1 MNEKMKPEINHRTF
15 IEQLFKGDKGIWV
28 IFALLVGISILEV
41 FTASGRSIPENG
53 DFIQPIMR
61 HTQLLTI
68 GFITMLVVIN
78 FPFNL
83 FRIIGV
89 TCLTVSIGISIYI
102 QLFGQAINGGK
113 RWFSVFGFQ
122 LQPSE
127 FSKVGLIIILS
138 GLVADGLAHPEK
150 EKRNCLSALI
160 LITIVCMSVVLENL
174 STALLIGALSVTLL
188 IITGAYMKYILQYLG
203 IIFIVGSLL
212 IGGLFILPKAPSG
225 FLARANTWKARI
237 ERFVYEDKDISDPY
251 QVDLFNENAQ
261 RNHSNVA
268 IASAGFTGCGIGQST
283 ERSFLSE
290 ANNDFIFSIILEET
304 GLAGGIAIIVLYGWL
319 FVRGLKIA
327 YLAEKPFHKFM
338 AVGVIIMLAYQTLIN
353 MSVAVGM
360 LPVTGQTLP
369 LVSKGGSSALTVCI
383 LLGILLKVS
392 AEIQKKRDADRAAD
406 TDVSDWT
413 GIEDHN
419 QLLDVNLEE
428 VGDGLD

>member
-1 MNEKMKPEINHRTF
+1 MDEKMKPEINHRTF
-15 IEQLFKGDKGIWV
+15 IDQLFKGDKGIWV

-41 FTASGRSIPENG
+41 FTASGQSIPKSGN
-53 DFIQPIMR
+53 FIQPIMR

-68 GFITMLVVIN
+68 SFITMLAVIN

-83 FRIIGV
+83 FRTVGV
-89 TCLTVSIGISIYI
+89 ACLSASIVISIYI
-102 QLFGQAINGGK
+102 QFFGSAINGGK

-138 GLVADGLAHPEK
+138 GLVADGIANPEK
-150 EKRNCLSALI
+150 KKRNCGYALA

-174 STALLIGALSVTLL
+174 STALLIGALGVTLL
-188 IITGAYMKYILQYLG
+188 IVTGAYMKFILQYLG
-203 IIFIVGSLL
+203 LVLLAGSLL
-212 IGGLFILPKAPSG
+212 IGALFILPEAPSG

-237 ERFVYEDKDISDPY
+237 ERFSNDDKDISDPSE
-251 QVDLFNENAQ
+251 VDLFNENAQ

-268 IASAGFTGCGIGQST
+268 IASAGVTGCGIGQST

-304 GLAGGIAIIVLYGWL
+304 GLVGGIAIIVLYGWL
-319 FVRGLKIA
+319 FGRGWKIA
-327 YLAEKPFHKFM
+327 HLAEKPFHKFM
-338 AVGVIIMLAYQTLIN
+338 AAGVIIMLAYQTLIN
-353 MSVAVGM
+353 MFVSVGIF
-360 LPVTGQTLP
+360 PVTGQTLP

-406 TDVSDWT
+406 TDVSEWT

-419 QLLDVNLEE
+419 QLVDVNLEE